1 MCEVLGVSRSGYYA
15 WAKRPESQQKKRQEA
30 LKKQIKKIHIESRK
44 TYGSPK
50 ITKILQ
56 KQGVKVSQK
65 TVARIMKD
73 SDIRSKTKKKYKA
86 TTNSKHHLPVYPN
99 LLNQQF
105 EADEPNQVWVA
116 DITYIWT
123 KEGWLYL
130 ASVMDL
136 FSRKIVGWC
145 LSERMTKELVIKA
158 LNRAINQRKPQP
170 GLIHHSDQGSQY
182 ASNEYQ
188 AILRQHGMQTSM
200 SRKGNC
206 YDNACAESF
215 HSIIKKELIFHEIFA
230 TREEVKH
237 RIFEYIECFYNAERI
252 HSANDYISPI
262 AYEKLHQHGKKN
274 PSLNEVAIWRF
285 LNPLDKGKGLPTV
298 LLIKRPPNEVR

>member
-1 MCEVLGVSRSGYYA
+1 MAVQ
-15 WAKRPESQQKKRQEA
+15 KSQKSFRNK
-30 LKKQIKKIHIESRK
+30 
-44 TYGSPK
+44 
-50 ITKILQ
+50 
-56 KQGVKVSQK
+56 GVKVSQK

-73 SDIRSKTKKKYKA
+73 GDIRSKTKKKYKA

-136 FSRKIVGWC
+136 FSRKIVGWY

-188 AILRQHGMQTSM
+188 AMLRTI
-200 SRKGNC
+200 R
-206 YDNACAESF
+206 NADEHES
-215 HSIIKKELIFHEIFA
+215 
-230 TREEVKH
+230 
-237 RIFEYIECFYNAERI
+237 
-252 HSANDYISPI
+252 
-262 AYEKLHQHGKKN
+262 
-274 PSLNEVAIWRF
+274 
-285 LNPLDKGKGLPTV
+285 KGK
-298 LLIKRPPNEVR
+298 LL

>member
-1 MCEVLGVSRSGYYA
+1 
-15 WAKRPESQQKKRQEA
+15 
-30 LKKQIKKIHIESRK
+30 
-44 TYGSPK
+44 
-50 ITKILQ
+50 
-56 KQGVKVSQK
+56 
-65 TVARIMKD
+65 
-73 SDIRSKTKKKYKA
+73 
-86 TTNSKHHLPVYPN
+86 VYPN

-105 EADEPNQVWVA
+105 EVDEPNQVWVA

-158 LNRAINQRKPQP
+158 LNRAIDERKPQP

-188 AILRQHGMQTSM
+188 AILRQYGMQTSM

-215 HSIIKKELIFHEIFA
+215 HSIIKKELIFHETFA
-230 TREEVKH
+230 TREEAKH

-252 HSANDYISPI
+252 HSTNEYISPM
-262 AYEKLHQHGKKN
+262 AYEKMYQQGKKQ
-274 PSLNEVAIWRF
+274 
-285 LNPLDKGKGLPTV
+285 
-298 LLIKRPPNEVR
+298 

>member
-1 MCEVLGVSRSGYYA
+1 MAKMCEVLGISRSGYYA
-15 WAKRPESQQKKRQEA
+15 WTKRPESQQKERQEA
-30 LKKQIKKIHIESRK
+30 LKKQIKKIHIESRE

-56 KQGVKVSQK
+56 KQGVEVSPK

-73 SDIRSKTKKKYKA
+73 GDIRSKTKKKYKA
-86 TTNSKHHLPVYPN
+86 TTNSKHHWPVYPN

-105 EADEPNQVWVA
+105 EVNEPNQVWVA

-130 ASVMDL
+130 ASIMDL
-136 FSRKIVGWC
+136 FSRKIVGWY
-145 LSERMTKELVIKA
+145 LSERMTKELVIQA
-158 LNRAINQRKPQP
+158 FHRAIHQRNPQP

-188 AILRQHGMQTSM
+188 AMLRQYGIQTSM

-215 HSIIKKELIFHEIFA
+215 HSILKKELIFHETFT
-230 TREEVKH
+230 TREEAKQ
-237 RIFEYIECFYNAERI
+237 RIFEYLECFYNAQRI
-252 HSANDYISPI
+252 HSANGYMSPME
-262 AYEKLHQHGKKN
+262 YEKMHQQGKKQQ
-274 PSLNEVAIWRF
+274 RF
-285 LNPLDKGKGLPTV
+285 SPQVT
-298 LLIKRPPNEVR
+298 I

>member
-1 MCEVLGVSRSGYYA
+1 M
-15 WAKRPESQQKKRQEA
+15 
-30 LKKQIKKIHIESRK
+30 KKQIKKIHIESRE

-56 KQGVKVSQK
+56 KQGVEVSQK

-158 LNRAINQRKPQP
+158 LNRALNQRKPQP

-188 AILRQHGMQTSM
+188 AILRQHGMQT
-200 SRKGNC
+200 
-206 YDNACAESF
+206 
-215 HSIIKKELIFHEIFA
+215 
-230 TREEVKH
+230 
-237 RIFEYIECFYNAERI
+237 
-252 HSANDYISPI
+252 
-262 AYEKLHQHGKKN
+262 
-274 PSLNEVAIWRF
+274 
-285 LNPLDKGKGLPTV
+285 
-298 LLIKRPPNEVR
+298 

>member
-1 MCEVLGVSRSGYYA
+1 
-15 WAKRPESQQKKRQEA
+15 
-30 LKKQIKKIHIESRK
+30 
-44 TYGSPK
+44 
-50 ITKILQ
+50 
-56 KQGVKVSQK
+56 
-65 TVARIMKD
+65 MKD
-73 SDIRSKTKKKYKA
+73 GDIHSKTKKKYKA

-158 LNRAINQRKPQP
+158 LNRAIDERKPQP

-188 AILRQHGMQTSM
+188 AILRQYGMQTSM

-215 HSIIKKELIFHEIFA
+215 HSIIKKELIFHETFA
-230 TREEVKH
+230 TREEAKH

-252 HSANDYISPI
+252 HSANEYISPM
-262 AYEKLHQHGKKN
+262 AYEKMYQQGKKQ
-274 PSLNEVAIWRF
+274 
-285 LNPLDKGKGLPTV
+285 
-298 LLIKRPPNEVR
+298 